1 MLIKV
6 VLGAVH
12 TLIHAFVAQDLEHS
26 FFSVLPLREAV
37 PQNLPT
43 TGESK
48 DAQEFLS
55 NHHTVWCLH
64 SAFISAPSSRDT
76 QPALAPKLTNRDGAG

>member
-1 MLIKV
+1 MRLHPSLKQEQGMIRTGTLLIKV

-37 PQNLPT
+37 P
-43 TGESK
+43 
-48 DAQEFLS
+48 
-55 NHHTVWCLH
+55 
-64 SAFISAPSSRDT
+64 
-76 QPALAPKLTNRDGAG
+76 